1 MNILKQYFK
10 DPMFQRQIIMEHYK
24 NPKNRGLVDDDSYL
38 KIHMDSE
45 SCIDDIHIQVK
56 LEDEKI
62 KDVRFDGEACTI
74 ATSTTSILIGLILN
88 KSREEALKII
98 DNYLAMVDEKDF
110 DETLLEEALVYQNI
124 YKQANRI
131 KCATLSW
138 NGIKELLEG
147 E

>member
-1 MNILKQYFK
+1 MNILKQYFSE
-10 DPMFQRQIIMEHYK
+10 PMFQRQIIMEHYK
-24 NPKNRGLVDDDSYL
+24 NPKNRGLIEDESYK
-38 KIHMDSE
+38 KIHMDSD

-56 LEDEKI
+56 LEEELI

-74 ATSTTSILIGLILN
+74 ATSTTSILIGLVLN
-88 KSREEALKII
+88 KSKEEALSII
-98 DNYLAMVDEKDF
+98 NNYLAMVDEKDF
-110 DETLLEEALVYQNI
+110 DDKLLEEALVFQNI

-138 NGIKELLEG
+138 IGLKEILEG